1 MNKTKALISAALLA
15 AILQPV
21 SAFSHSLYI
30 QSGRY
35 TVPKGK
41 ISPMFFCFGH
51 HFPVDD
57 GVRGK
62 KLRAITVIAPDGT
75 EKNIEIRNER
85 TLHSYEVKYD
95 QPGTYV
101 LTAETNPGLFAMYID
116 QKGRSRHTFKPKH
129 TWIDKAEKVQSS
141 MRSSQW
147 AKSYVVCD
155 TPSENF
161 PASVGL
167 AFELVP
173 ATPIAEL
180 KEGDTL
186 EFQAYLD
193 GAPYTGEGIWDATYG
208 GFSSEAEDMFVPRT
222 KITGGKFAVPLDHG
236 GRWFVRFFTK
246 TEAAKENQEKFLT
259 EKRTATVAFMVRNE
273 RKHPK
278 PAEH

>member
-1 MNKTKALISAALLA
+1 MNKTKALISATLVA
-15 AILQPV
+15 AILYPI
-21 SAFSHSLYI
+21 SALSHSLYI

-35 TVPKGK
+35 MVAKGK

-57 GVRGK
+57 GIRGR
-62 KLRAITVIAPDGT
+62 KLQAIKVIAPDGT
-75 EKNIEIRNER
+75 QKDIEIRNER

-101 LTAETNPGLFAMYID
+101 LTAQTNPGLFAMYID
-116 QKGRSRHTFKPKH
+116 KKGRNRHTFKPKN
-129 TWIDKAEKVQSS
+129 TWIDTAKKVQSS

-147 AKSYVVCD
+147 AKSYVNCD
-155 TPSENF
+155 APSEKF
-161 PASVGL
+161 PANVGL

-173 ATPIAEL
+173 ATPITEL

-193 GAPYTGEGIWDATYG
+193 GAPYTGEGTWDATYG

-222 KITGGKFAVPLDHG
+222 RMTGGKFTVPLDHG
-236 GRWFVRFFTK
+236 GRWFVRFSTK
-246 TEAAKENQEKFLT
+246 TDAAREDLDKFLT

-273 RKHPK
+273 RKRPK